1 MASPNTLDF
10 AKLLAPIP
18 GEKPTG
24 IDLRTDSSPQSMYY
38 LVKDARGKARLAE
51 RQLLL
56 GEEVPPDQM
65 PNWQPV
71 LQHGITALT
80 TKTKDIEITAYVIEA
95 LLRRHGFAGL
105 RDGFRLARE
114 LFEKYWDTIHPLP
127 NEEDGI
133 EGRFAAISGLNGE
146 EGEGTLI
153 APIARVP
160 LTEKT
165 SLGEK
170 ATMHY
175 QEAIALNGVKDP
187 KEREKKVAG
196 GTTTMEVFQKAVG
209 ETKSEFYVALFEDLA
224 QSQAEFDKLAT
235 LLDQKCGKEHAPPSS
250 SIRGALTTCQEVLN
264 TTAKAKLPVA
274 AAKPEEKKPGAPA
287 APGAAPAKDGAP
299 ADSVDAIRTRE
310 DAFRVIQKVA
320 DFFRRTEPHTIVSF
334 ALEQVVRWGKMSLP
348 DLLTELIPEEPQRK
362 NLFKQVGIR
371 GPDGPAK
378 PAAEPPKK

>member
-1 MASPNTLDF
+1 MASPNTIDF

-18 GEKPTG
+18 GDKPTG

-65 PNWQPV
+65 PNWVPV
-71 LQHGITALT
+71 LQHGINALT

-114 LFEKYWDTIHPLP
+114 LFEKYWDAIYPLP

-133 EGRFAAISGLNGE
+133 EGRFAAITGLNGE

-175 QEAIALNGVKDP
+175 QEAVALNTVKDP
-187 KEREKKVAG
+187 KDREKKVAA
-196 GTTTMEVFQKAVG
+196 GTTTMDAFQKAVS
-209 ETKSEFYVALFEDLA
+209 ESKSEFYVSLFEDLA
-224 QSQAEFDKLAT
+224 QSQAEFDKLST
-235 LLDQKCGKEHAPPSS
+235 MLDQKCGKEHAPPSS

-264 TTAKAKLPVA
+264 TTAKAKLPAA
-274 AAKPEEKKPGAPA
+274 AAKPDEKKPGAAPA
-287 APGAAPAKDGAP
+287 APGAAPAKDSAP
-299 ADSVDAIRTRE
+299 AESADAIRTRE

-320 DFFRRTEPHTIVSF
+320 DFFRRTEPHTIVPF

-371 GPDGPAK
+371 GDGPAK
-378 PAAEPPKK
+378 PGEPSKK